1 MALSLI
7 VAIAKNRVIGHQ
19 NKMPWHLP
27 AELQYFKRVTMGHA
41 IIMGRK
47 TFESIGR
54 PLPGRQNIVVTRNA
68 EFTAAGV
75 DVVHSVDAAIAISS
89 SSATDDTSAQ
99 TGAFI
104 IGGATLYAEAL
115 AYADKLYITEVDAAP
130 EGDTFFPALNQRE
143 WVETSRERREADD
156 KNIFAVEYVVL
167 NRIAQQAS

>member
-27 AELQYFKRVTMGHA
+27 AELQYFKRITMGHP

-68 EFTAAGV
+68 EFSAAGV

-89 SSATDDTSAQ
+89 SAANSDTSAQ
-99 TGAFI
+99 AGAFI

-156 KNIFAVEYVVL
+156 TNIFAVEYVVL
-167 NRIAQQAS
+167 NRIAQPAY